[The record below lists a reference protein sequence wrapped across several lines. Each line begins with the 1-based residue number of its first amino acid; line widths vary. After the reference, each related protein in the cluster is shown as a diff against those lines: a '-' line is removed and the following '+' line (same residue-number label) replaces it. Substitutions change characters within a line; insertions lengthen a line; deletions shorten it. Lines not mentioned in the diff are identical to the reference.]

1 MQNADRIHIET
12 AAQFVVVSWWS
23 DSADNPFGLK
33 GVHSY
38 ETAKT
43 LNDALDIY
51 DEYERG
57 EWPRARAMGIF
68 AADANGL
75 PIGRL
80 DPALL
85 LKLMREKRAA

>member
-1 MQNADRIHIET
+1 MISDRIHIET

-23 DSADNPFGLK
+23 DSAKNPFGTK
-33 GVHSY
+33 GSHEY
-38 ETAKT
+38 EAFKT
-43 LNDALDIY
+43 LNEALDIY

-57 EWPRARAMGIF
+57 EFDRARAIGIF

-85 LKLMREKRAA
+85 MRLMREKRAA